1 MSVTEH
7 TQDKEREKIQK
18 EAISKVINKPV
29 ERLLDFGCN
38 TGRLTGFLSD
48 FTDEIYGADI
58 DEGYGKKLAES
69 CSKARFGLIKNN
81 KLPFS
86 DGFFDIV
93 FSCKVFQHFS
103 EKVVLEM
110 GLEIKRVLKIGGK
123 LIIYEGLLPYG
134 KDRYDI
140 MPLKKI
146 DLRIVEEKRDHY
158 GLITFKK

>member
-1 MSVTEH
+1 
-7 TQDKEREKIQK
+7 
-18 EAISKVINKPV
+18 PV

-58 DEGYGKKLAES
+58 DEGYEKKLAES
-69 CSKARFGLIKNN
+69 CSKAKFGLIKNN

-86 DGFFDIV
+86 DEFFDIV

-103 EKVVLEM
+103 EKVVVEM

-123 LIIYEGLLPYG
+123 LIIYEGLRKLPYG
-134 KDRYDI
+134 KDRFDI

-146 DLRIVEEKRDHY
+146 NIIIIEENRDHY
-158 GLITFKK
+158 ELITFKK